1 MGVGTFSK
9 KGDRVKNGGPTGW
22 QKKRTPIS
30 TSRPRLRAQ
39 PRPRPRLGR
48 LGSALLGSAQ
58 VSSAWLCARP
68 GSTPLGSSR
77 LASGRARLGLGSAR
91 LITATWSPKGIEQQ
105 KPYKIRTSESTGW
118 QQIGPTGWQQISGN
132 GSQTTSTPMS
142 TSMSTP
148 TSTSTSTSTNT
159 SRPPPVRKIES
170 APSKGK
176 H

>member
-1 MGVGTFSK
+1 MAAPPVGK
-9 KGDRVKNGGPTGW
+9 KSS
-22 QKKRTPIS
+22 TPIS

-91 LITATWSPKGIEQQ
+91 HRHLVPKRDRTTHTLQNKTVSVHRLAKNRAHRLAKNLRQRFANNVHAHVHIHVHTHVHIYIHIHKHKSP
-105 KPYKIRTSESTGW
+105 STGS
-118 QQIGPTGWQQISGN
+118 QDRIGPIER
-132 GSQTTSTPMS
+132 QTL
-142 TSMSTP
+142 
-148 TSTSTSTSTNT
+148 NQ
-159 SRPPPVRKIES
+159 VRS
-170 APSKGK
+170 ALGLGLS
-176 H
+176 